1 MGNQEFQ
8 LIDQYL
14 LGKISADERQ
24 LFEERLASDTD
35 LREEKERL
43 EEYILAIEY
52 DHLKEALESYKIMG
66 EEMTE
71 EESSSRNV
79 DTTRAA
85 RIRPL
90 QFWMVAASILL
101 IGWVGYLFY
110 SNLNMKPDQHLEN
123 IFYSD
128 PGLPS
133 VMDVGRASCR

>member
-1 MGNQEFQ
+1 
-8 LIDQYL
+8 
-14 LGKISADERQ
+14 
-24 LFEERLASDTD
+24 
-35 LREEKERL
+35 
-43 EEYILAIEY
+43 
-52 DHLKEALESYKIMG
+52 MG

-128 PGLPS
+128 PGLPT
-133 VMDVGRASCR
+133 VMGENDRYLFYDAMVRSEERRVGKEWGCGRAVER